1 MRVKAIRIEESGG
14 PEVMKWTEVDL
25 PDVRAGE
32 VLLRHTAAGLN
43 FIDTYQRSGL
53 NTIPLPGGLGV
64 EGAGIIEAVGPGVKD
79 LRVGDRVCYP
89 GAALPGSYSEAR
101 VIEAASL
108 VRIPNGVSDQEAAAL
123 ANKGMT
129 AEYLVRRCFKV
140 MPGQFV
146 LVHAAAG
153 GTGQVVGQWLAAID
167 AIPIG
172 TAGGPAKCAV
182 ASRVGYAHVIDYNSH
197 DWVARVFEITKG
209 EGVSVVYDTVGRDT
223 FEGSLKVLKKRG
235 SFVSVG
241 NASGPVDGFQL
252 NLLSKLGSLFVTR
265 PTLQDY
271 IGTRNELDASAK
283 ELFNL
288 VKKKKIKADI
298 AQKYAMSDVASAH
311 IDLENRRTVG
321 MTVLLP

>member
-1 MRVKAIRIEESGG
+1 MRVKAIRIEENGG
-14 PEVMKWTEVDL
+14 PEVMKWTEVEL
-25 PDVRAGE
+25 PDARAGE

-53 NTIPLPGGLGV
+53 NKIPLPGGLGV

-101 VIEAASL
+101 VIEAESL
-108 VRIPNGVSDQEAAAL
+108 VRIPNGVTDQEAAAL
-123 ANKGMT
+123 VNKGMT

-140 MPGQFV
+140 LPDQFV

-153 GTGQVVGQWLAAID
+153 GTGQVVGQWLAAIG
-167 AIPIG
+167 AISIG

-182 ASRVGYAHVIDYNSH
+182 ASRVGYAHVIDYNSE
-197 DWVARVFEITKG
+197 DWVARVVDITKG

-241 NASGPVDGFQL
+241 NASGPVEGFQL

-271 IGTRNELDASAK
+271 IGTRKELNASAK
-283 ELFNL
+283 ELFDL